1 MKNHVLMLCLT
12 ATIALGGTFVSAQDN
27 RPKTSVE
34 RRNERL
40 ANTYL
45 SQLKDLRST
54 ANYRLQSRLAD
65 IDRAV
70 ELSEAQERKLKIA
83 AKGAVQNF
91 MEKENE
97 RLIAQARKIGFEL
110 DLTAEIDQGVQ
121 MTVSYSRSRNVV
133 AQDVEKE
140 KIWQN
145 SIENVLTEEQNQTLT
160 AWLEERNAFRMN
172 TALDLFIA
180 RVDTLLLLSP
190 EQRVELREVV
200 GARYGKQLWQKLE
213 KQMNRNGISSNRRSK
228 VQEFD
233 VEWVSEILTES
244 QLEQWRQSFAPEIK
258 RMDDDKAKAQ
268 AAEKGRPGRAI
279 EVPGR
284 PRRVIEVPR

>member
-1 MKNHVLMLCLT
+1 MGSEMC
-12 ATIALGGTFVSAQDN
+12 IRDS
-27 RPKTSVE
+27 
-34 RRNERL
+34 

-45 SQLKDLRST
+45 AQLRDLRGT
-54 ANYRLQSRLAD
+54 ANYRLQSRLGD
-65 IDRAV
+65 IERAV
-70 ELSEAQERKLKIA
+70 ELSEVQERKLKIA
-83 AKGAVQNF
+83 AKGAVQSF

-97 RLIAQARKIGFEL
+97 RLIAQARKIGFEV

-121 MTVSYSRSRNVV
+121 MTVSYSRSKNVV
-133 AQDVEKE
+133 AKDVEKE
-140 KIWQN
+140 KNWQN

-213 KQMNRNGISSNRRSK
+213 QQINRNGISSSRRSK
-228 VQEFD
+228 VKEFD

-268 AAEKGRPGRAI
+268 AAEMGRPGRAI
-279 EVPGR
+279 DRAIQIPN
-284 PRRVIEVPR
+284 RR